1 MKRVL
6 FLLLLLLLLLF
17 LVPLILMGCTQK
29 ESFDQKA
36 LKEELKEEGIN
47 PKLPT
52 KFPITIER
60 YELVTP
66 PHETTINEVVF
77 KGEEGR
83 MEFTLTIQPSL
94 VEYIDFEGE
103 DVTVNGKDGF
113 YVKGPG
119 SSIHWTDGDYHYI
132 LTSYSDENGTK
143 EKMVET
149 AESFQ

>member
-6 FLLLLLLLLLF
+6 FVLLLLL
-17 LVPLILMGCTQK
+17 VPLTIMGCTQK
-29 ESFDQKA
+29 EKSFDHKK
-36 LKEELKEEGIN
+36 LKQELKAEGSA

-52 KFPITIER
+52 KFPITIEG
-60 YELVTP
+60 YERVTP
-66 PHETTINEVVF
+66 PHETNINEVIF
-77 KGEEGR
+77 KGEEGG
-83 MEFTLTIQPSL
+83 MQFSLTIQPPP
-94 VEYIDFEGE
+94 VEYINTEGE
-103 DVTVNGKDGF
+103 DVTVNGKNGF
-113 YVKGPG
+113 FIEGPG